1 MNHIVKVGLTRAFA
15 LIAIAAVVMLA
26 AGCGSGGKNTLAA
39 KPSSPTGG
47 PSASPTPGATPSPS
61 PTPGPSPTPTP
72 GPSPTPVP
80 TPTPSPTPSGPQRGK
95 VVVVVEEN
103 HGFSSVIGSSAMPYL
118 NSLAAQYGLATQYYA
133 DTHPSIGNY
142 FMMTC
147 GQIIT
152 NNDGFSGTVSADNIV
167 RHLLTG
173 GKTWK
178 SYAESIP
185 SVGYTGGDTGLYARK
200 HNPVAFYSD
209 VVNSSVQKMN
219 LVPFTQ
225 FATDLSANQMPDFSF
240 VVPNLQN
247 DAHDGSLAQAD
258 AWLKTNIAPLLANPQ
273 FQQNGLLI
281 IVFDEAEDTDSAHGG
296 GHIAMVAVGPLV
308 KHGFQSS
315 VLYQHENLLKTVAA
329 YLGIDGNIGNA
340 AGAAPMSDLIP

>member
-1 MNHIVKVGLTRAFA
+1 MNKKCKLNLMKGLVPC
-15 LIAIAAVVMLA
+15 AILAVAMLV
-26 AGCGSGGKNTLAA
+26 AGCGSGGKNTLASNQSPA
-39 KPSSPTGG
+39 SSP
-47 PSASPTPGATPSPS
+47 SA
-61 PTPGPSPTPTP
+61 SPTPTP
-72 GPSPTPVP
+72 GPGPSPSPAPSPTPVP
-80 TPTPSPTPSGPQRGK
+80 SPTPSPTPGGPPGAQRGK

-103 HGFSSVIGSSAMPYL
+103 HGYSSVIGSSAMPYL
-118 NSLAAQYGLATQYYA
+118 NSLATQYGLATQYYA

-142 FMMTC
+142 FMMTA

-152 NNDGFSGTVSADNIV
+152 NNDSYSSTVSSDNIV

-200 HNPVAFYSD
+200 HNPLSFFSD

-225 FATDLSANQMPDFSF
+225 FTADLNANQLPDFSY
-240 VVPNLQN
+240 VIPNLQN
-247 DAHDGSLAQAD
+247 DAHDGTLQQAD
-258 AWLKTNIAPLLANPQ
+258 AWLKSNIAPLIANAQ

-281 IVFDEAEDTDSAHGG
+281 IVFDEAETADSAHGG
-296 GHIAMVAVGPLV
+296 GHVACVVIGPAA
-308 KHGFQSS
+308 KHGFQSTT
-315 VLYQHENLLKTVAA
+315 LYQHENLLKTVAA

-340 AGAAPMSDLIP
+340 AGAAAMSDLIP